1 MVRVDEAW
9 ATVWGTVRGNNQ
21 TQPYTKITKTKLYQQ
36 GKQARHQGV
45 IAPAG
50 FVRRL
55 QFLIRS
61 VEEERR
67 HSTGEG
73 GDRRDDADCS
83 SQEEG
88 AISPCG
94 NYRKEGE
101 SIPGLR
107 ERVCFDGRLCGSSN
121 VLYRS
126 VRLREAW
133 SEAQLPHLANS
144 TRPNIH
150 DPHFS
155 SPSLPPCIA
164 YPISISLLCASFRRL
179 IHASPK
185 N

>member
-1 MVRVDEAW
+1 MRLGPPLGGAP
-9 ATVWGTVRGNNQ
+9 NNKPNTTTHKKQ
-21 TQPYTKITKTKLYQQ
+21 KTKPNQQ
-36 GKQARHQGV
+36 PKQARHQGLF
-45 IAPAG
+45 APAG

-73 GDRRDDADCS
+73 GDRRDDANCS

-88 AISPCG
+88 GISPCG

-101 SIPGLR
+101 SILGLR

-155 SPSLPPCIA
+155 SPSLAPCIA
-164 YPISISLLCASFRRL
+164 YPISISLLCASFGRL